1 MSLLEQFSLFM
12 INNIYLAVP
21 VAFLAGVV
29 SSFSPCILTTLPL
42 VAGYMGNSGVK
53 DRKRGLL
60 YSLVF
65 TLGISITFIGIGLV
79 TAYMGRRFSVYGRYI
94 YILLSFIM
102 IGSALNIL
110 GVLSFGK
117 KDNFCEIEE
126 KPRRGGLK
134 GIFTLGLFGG
144 FVSSP
149 CATPVLAA
157 ILSFVASRGNIALGA
172 LMLMAYSIG
181 HSIPVIIAG
190 VSISSI
196 NRLLTE
202 PKYIKIGTY
211 LRATLAMFV
220 LVGGF
225 YVFYLGV

>member
-1 MSLLEQFSLFM
+1 MEILEQFSLFM
-12 INNIYLAVP
+12 VNNIHLAIP

-29 SSFSPCILTTLPL
+29 SSFNPCILTTLPL
-42 VAGYMGNSGVK
+42 IAGYMGNSGVK
-53 DRKRGLL
+53 DRKKGLL

-65 TLGISITFIGIGLV
+65 TLGISITFIILGLV

-94 YILLSFIM
+94 YIALSLVM

-117 KDNFCEIEE
+117 KDNVCELE
-126 KPRRGGLK
+126 KEPKRGGLL

-157 ILSFVASRGNIALGA
+157 ILSFVASRGNISLGA

-196 NRLLTE
+196 NKFLTE
-202 PKYIKIGTY
+202 PKYLKLGTY
-211 LRATLAMFV
+211 MRGTLAILV
-220 LVGGF
+220 LLGGF